1 MDDQFIPPPPPP
13 PQNSGQPFND
23 PNAGYQQPYSQQQY
37 DPAQYAGAQ
46 PAGQQ
51 QQFAQP
57 DPTQYAG
64 DQSPQYPQASAQ
76 DPYAQMGYDPL
87 MGQAG
92 QGGGDDPFGDAGGA
106 PPAGAP
112 PPKPSK
118 PANFQLG
125 TLLGPVLN
133 IKVAPHSLQFDQ
145 QYFLHLLAGSISL
158 TKDEKIRIVE
168 SIPKL
173 KQVQV
178 DELVRIF
185 EEERV
190 KFAELGEEH
199 VPQLEKLAKQHY
211 EDWIDI
217 EMRQQQVSQASTDEA
232 QADEIRKQLG
242 L

>member
-13 PQNSGQPFND
+13 PQNSGQPFHD
-23 PNAGYQQPYSQQQY
+23 PYAGYQQPYVAGPAAGQGGQQGDQGAQQPY
-37 DPAQYAGAQ
+37 VAQPQPDPAQYAG
-46 PAGQQ
+46 
-51 QQFAQP
+51 
-57 DPTQYAG
+57 G
-64 DQSPQYPQASAQ
+64 DQSAQYQPATTQ
-76 DPYAQMGYDPL
+76 DPYAQMGYDP
-87 MGQAG
+87 MSQAG
-92 QGGGDDPFGDAGGA
+92 QDPFGDTAGA

-125 TLLGPVLN
+125 TLLAPVLN
-133 IKVAPHSLQFDQ
+133 IKVGAHTTQFDE

-158 TKDEKIRIVE
+158 TKEEKIRIVD

-173 KQVQV
+173 KQVQI

-185 EEERV
+185 EEERR

-199 VPQLEKLAKQHY
+199 VPQLDKLARQHY

-217 EMRQQQVSQASTDEA
+217 EMKQQQQSQASDDQA